1 MAKRLQVLLDDG
13 ELRQIQRLARAQ
25 RLTVAEW
32 VRQALRAA
40 QRRQPSGDVQKKLGA
55 IRTAARHDFPT
66 ADIEQMLAQIARG
79 YEDCD
84 RA

>member
-55 IRTAARHDFPT
+55 IRAAARHDFPT